1 MKTTRFAHLPKRL
14 AGLARLCCWRV
25 DVNVKPGLGSRQ
37 TTAAHARAHASKGM
51 ITVAA
56 KSLTLDEFRALAG
69 TEVGVSDWIEVPQAK
84 IDAFA
89 EVTGDHQFI
98 HVNPELARQTP
109 FGTTIA
115 HGYLTL
121 SLLSVMAYQ
130 AMPGIKGT
138 RMGVNYGL
146 NKVRFMAPVK
156 SGSKVRGRFT
166 IADVSQRPDGA
177 WQTTTTVTVEIEGE
191 TKPALAAEWITLQYV
206 G

>member
-1 MKTTRFAHLPKRL
+1 M
-14 AGLARLCCWRV
+14 
-25 DVNVKPGLGSRQ
+25 
-37 TTAAHARAHASKGM
+37 
-51 ITVAA
+51 AA
-56 KSLTLDEFRALAG
+56 KSLTLDEYRALVG
-69 TEVGVSDWIEVPQAK
+69 QEVGVSDWIDVPQDK
-84 IDAFA
+84 INAFA

-98 HVNPELARQTP
+98 HVNPELAAQTP

-156 SGSKVRGRFT
+156 SGKKVRGRFT
-166 IADVSQRPDGA
+166 IADVTQRPDGA
-177 WQTTTTVTVEIEGE
+177 WQTTVNVSVEIDGE
-191 TKPALAAEWITLQYV
+191 TKPALAAEWITLAFV